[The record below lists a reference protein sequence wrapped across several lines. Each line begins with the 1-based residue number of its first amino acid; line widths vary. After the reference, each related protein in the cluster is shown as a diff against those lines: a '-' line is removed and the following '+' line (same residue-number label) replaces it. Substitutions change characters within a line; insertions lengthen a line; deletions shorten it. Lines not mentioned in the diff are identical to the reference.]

1 MGQRGVDALDFKI
14 KTQGSLLVLVVVER
28 VDLIHLSTRRIIIE
42 RAQIYVDQLGCE
54 EEEI

>member
-1 MGQRGVDALDFKI
+1 MGQRWVDALEFKI

-42 RAQIYVDQLGCE
+42 SAQIYVDQLGCE
-54 EEEI
+54 E